1 MSIGNGQRNIGGK
14 KTIFKSGPFSG
25 GGGSPPVNTVAP
37 VLSGLN
43 FVGQTLTSTTGTWTG
58 TPPISYSYVFISTM
72 DFINFT
78 VVQSSASP
86 TYVVQA
92 VDAGKSIR
100 CNVNASNS
108 FGNDAS
114 SSNYIAIKSTILD
127 LYNTNVERC
136 YYLTLQRGAYYGSPC
151 IRVRRSGDNSETNIG
166 FDTSGNLDTANL
178 TAFVIA
184 GGGTQNG
191 FIVTYYDQSTN
202 ARNATQGNNS
212 KQAQIVASGA
222 IMTNGGLTITD
233 YTVSGAT
240 GDYTV
245 TAQALNAYTI
255 YHYNQLTS
263 LGSTARAI
271 TGQSSIWPIYHAQV
285 GDGFRDSGGYE
296 TIINPAS
303 SAFVKR
309 AYVRNSNNG
318 ELYYNGVSQGTKTTL
333 DTGTNS
339 FNSYMGSGFG
349 TFTNDKLRGT
359 IVYTTNHN
367 AATVSAI
374 SNLLD

>member
-14 KTIFKSGPFSG
+14 KTLFKAGPFS
-25 GGGSPPVNTVAP
+25 GSPPVNTVAP
-37 VLSGLN
+37 ILSGLS
-43 FVGQTLTSTTGTWTG
+43 FVGQTLTSTIGTWTG
-58 TPPISYSYVFISTM
+58 TSPISYSYVFLSTT

-78 VVQSSASP
+78 VIQSSASP
-86 TYVVQA
+86 TYVVLA
-92 VDAGKSIR
+92 ADAGKSIR
-100 CNVNASNS
+100 CNVNATNS
-108 FGNDAS
+108 FGSGGS

-166 FDTSGNLDTANL
+166 FNTSGNLDTASL

-202 ARNATQGNNS
+202 ARNATQANNS
-212 KQAQIVASGA
+212 KQAQIVSSGSL
-222 IMTNGGLTITD
+222 MTNGGLTITD

-240 GDYTV
+240 GDYSATNQV
-245 TAQALNAYTI
+245 LNAYTV
-255 YHYNQLTS
+255 YHYNQMAA
-263 LGSTARAI
+263 LGSSARAPI
-271 TGQSSIWPIYHAQV
+271 GQSNIWPIYHAAV
-285 GDGFRDSGGYE
+285 GDGFRDSSGYE
-296 TIINPAS
+296 VIVPAS
-303 SAFVKR
+303 TAFVKR
-309 AYVRNSNNG
+309 TYVRNSNNG
-318 ELYYNGVSQGTKTTL
+318 ELYYNGTSQGTKTTL
-333 DTGTNS
+333 DTGTNT
-339 FNSYMGSGFG
+339 FTFYMNQAFG

-359 IVYTTNHN
+359 IVFSTNHN
-367 AATVSAI
+367 ADTVLAI